1 MPTHRVTVMP
11 GGQVFDVRHGERIL
25 AAARRAGIWLPFE
38 CGWGSCGTCKATLVD
53 GEVDLLFADCP
64 SVTDR
69 DARRRRTV
77 TCQTTPTSDIVI
89 KPTWVESSPRLERP
103 TADYQARLMQVET
116 LGPQLCKFTF
126 DLDRNAIYR
135 EGQYAILEMG
145 DGVRRC
151 YSMSGLAGS
160 PTVEFIAKRYDHGLG
175 GHRLFA
181 FPVGRV
187 IPIELPYGDMWIR
200 DDDRPVFLIAGGT
213 GISAILALARKLA
226 STGDRRR
233 VRALYGAASVSE
245 LVCWNELL
253 SLIDRL
259 PDGHV
264 HGAVMNSAAGW
275 EGAVG
280 PVTNLLKAD
289 QHELADADLY
299 LAGPPAMVDAVLALV
314 RSFAARPHRIHYD
327 RFG

>member
-1 MPTHRVTVMP
+1 MPTYRVTVAP

-38 CGWGSCGTCKATLVD
+38 CGWGSCGTCKATLVEGD
-53 GEVDLLFADCP
+53 VELLFADCP
-64 SVTDR
+64 SVNER

-89 KPTWVESSPRLERP
+89 KPNWAESAPRLERP
-103 TADYQARLMQVET
+103 TADYQARLTHVDM
-116 LGPQLCKFTF
+116 LGPQLRKFTF
-126 DLDRNAIYR
+126 ELDQNANYR
-135 EGQYAILEMG
+135 EGQYAILELG
-145 DGVRRC
+145 DGLRRC

-160 PTVEFIAKRYDHGLG
+160 PAIEFIAKCYDRGLG

-181 FPVGRV
+181 LPVGSM

-200 DDDRPVFLIAGGT
+200 DGDRPVFLIAGGT

-226 STGDRRR
+226 GRGDPRP
-233 VRALYGAASVSE
+233 VRAFYGAASVFE
-245 LVCWNELL
+245 LVCWEDLL
-253 SLIDRL
+253 SLIQTL
-259 PDGHV
+259 PDGYA

-275 EGAVG
+275 EGAIG
-280 PVTNLLKAD
+280 PVTDLLKAN
-289 QHELADADLY
+289 QQALSDADLY

-314 RSFAARPHRIHYD
+314 RSLAVRVHRIHYD